1 MLSNKYKG
9 TISLQQVLDSILN
22 NDPENDVSEESREEE
37 FDYNDVVTKDGQS
50 CSFLNRKFRF
60 YMQIITIGQI
70 SCCCSQIALVRY
82 LVAAAILS
90 SLNTLKYSKSSYNAE
105 SLEKLS

>member
-37 FDYNDVVTKDGQS
+37 FDYNDVVTKDEQS
-50 CSFLNRKFRF
+50 
-60 YMQIITIGQI
+60 MQFSEQE
-70 SCCCSQIALVRY
+70 V
-82 LVAAAILS
+82 
-90 SLNTLKYSKSSYNAE
+90 
-105 SLEKLS
+105 

>member
-37 FDYNDVVTKDGQS
+37 FNYNDVVTKDEQS
-50 CSFLNRKFRF
+50 
-60 YMQIITIGQI
+60 MQFSEQE
-70 SCCCSQIALVRY
+70 V
-82 LVAAAILS
+82 
-90 SLNTLKYSKSSYNAE
+90 
-105 SLEKLS
+105 